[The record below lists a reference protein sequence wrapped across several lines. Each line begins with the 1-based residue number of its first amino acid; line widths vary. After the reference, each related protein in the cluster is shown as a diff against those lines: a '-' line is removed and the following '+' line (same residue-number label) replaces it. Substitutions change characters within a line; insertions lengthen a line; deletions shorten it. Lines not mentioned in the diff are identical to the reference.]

1 MMVRRRYMKAC
12 VVFDTRYGNTL
23 KIAKSL
29 ESGLKGAGIDAF
41 CFNAKDVSSDSLRES
56 DLICVGAPTE
66 WHTAYRP
73 IREFLRAIHRQDVAG
88 KFGFAFDT
96 KLDRPLAGSAAKP
109 IEKELR
115 SLGFRIISPRESAT
129 VFMEG
134 GNVGGAKLKEGEEK
148 RFEGIGLR
156 IGGVLLRRAQE
167 MGNS

>member
-1 MMVRRRYMKAC
+1 MKAC

-41 CFNAKDVSSDSLRES
+41 CLNAKDVTSESIRES
-56 DLICVGAPTE
+56 DLMCVGAPTE

-73 IREFLRAIHRQDVAG
+73 IREFLRGLHRQDVAG

-96 KLDRPLAGSAAKP
+96 KLERPLAGSAAKP
-109 IEKELR
+109 IEEELR
-115 SLGFRIISPRESAT
+115 SLGFRIIAPRESAT
-129 VFMEG
+129 VFLEG

-156 IGGVLLRRAQE
+156 IGGVLLRRRKE
-167 MGNS
+167 EVKS